1 MLHTTNFIVHKDM
14 KIIKFHV
21 CIDVREEREKKS
33 EMSRNYA

>member
-1 MLHTTNFIVHKDM
+1 MLHTTKYIVHKDM

-21 CIDVREEREKKS
+21 CIDVQRKS